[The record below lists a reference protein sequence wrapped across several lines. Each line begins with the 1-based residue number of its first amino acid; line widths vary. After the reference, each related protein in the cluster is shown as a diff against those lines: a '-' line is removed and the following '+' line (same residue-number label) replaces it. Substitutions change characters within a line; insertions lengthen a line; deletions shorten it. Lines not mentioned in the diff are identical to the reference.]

1 MRHSQ
6 DCRNR
11 EKAQYL
17 TKMEKKNTSKKP
29 EPPDAADKDV
39 HQGTDGARGQ
49 PQAGDEE
56 KGKNSLSQMLGK
68 QYVCFM

>member
-1 MRHSQ
+1 
-6 DCRNR
+6 
-11 EKAQYL
+11 
-17 TKMEKKNTSKKP
+17 MEKKNTSKKP

-56 KGKNSLSQMLGK
+56 KGKNSFSQMLGK
-68 QYVCFM
+68 QYVCYM